1 MTVNNKVHTCIYVF
15 QSGIGRFGGG
25 EPPVDQVF
33 PKHLAEGGLVPLTG
47 FAYLQRILDHPLRLP
62 SHVKRI
68 RQQNLWLLVII
79 VAMVPTGWKE
89 NSAIF
94 SLLLVVQSSDKKSIW
109 K

>member
-1 MTVNNKVHTCIYVF
+1 MWL
-15 QSGIGRFGGG
+15 GRLGGG

-33 PKHLAEGGLVPLTG
+33 SKHLTEGGLVPLTW

-62 SHVKRI
+62 SHAKRT

-79 VAMVPTGWKE
+79 VAMDPTVWKE
-89 NSAIF
+89 NGAIF
-94 SLLLVVQSSDKKSIW
+94 SLLLVVQSSDKKSLW